1 MQATDGVMERIVGRS
16 VTGKRVP
23 TGIPGLD
30 NLIEGGLQVGDFVL
44 LAGGVGAGKTTFACQ
59 FIYNAVTL
67 YDEPAVFATFE
78 EDVESLSRNMKRYG
92 MDLDALRR
100 KDKLRLIDLD
110 VLEGSGMG
118 SNIETIV
125 GALDE
130 VHAKRLVLDSLTAFL
145 SGAKGKFDYAFLMH
159 LIYKTLKRDGI
170 TTVMTLS
177 KPQSSFDSGSG
188 IEEFLSDGIFQL
200 ESFVTP
206 HMEMK
211 TRFMVRK
218 LRGTDHSRKYHAVA
232 FTSKGV
238 EIIPWTS

>member
-1 MQATDGVMERIVGRS
+1 
-16 VTGKRVP
+16 
-23 TGIPGLD
+23 GIPGLD

-59 FIYNAVTL
+59 FIYNAVNL
-67 YDEPAVFATFE
+67 YNEPAVFATFE
-78 EDVESLSRNMKRYG
+78 EDITSLTRNMKKYG
-92 MDLDALRR
+92 IDLEALQR
-100 KDKLRLIDLD
+100 KQKLKLIDLE

-118 SNIETIV
+118 SNIETLV

-145 SGAKGKFDYAFLMH
+145 SGTKGKFDYTFLMH
-159 LIYKTLKRDGI
+159 LVYKTLKREGI
-170 TTVMTLS
+170 TTLMTIS
-177 KPQSSFDSGSG
+177 KPQSTFDSGSG

-200 ESFVTP
+200 ESFISP

-211 TRFMVRK
+211 TRFIIRK